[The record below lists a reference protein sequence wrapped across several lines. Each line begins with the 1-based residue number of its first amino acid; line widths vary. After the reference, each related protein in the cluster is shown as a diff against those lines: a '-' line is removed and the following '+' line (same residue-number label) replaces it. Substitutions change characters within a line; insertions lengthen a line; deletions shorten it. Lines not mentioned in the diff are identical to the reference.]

1 MWTSAPSLTVDV
13 SRRAAMR
20 TARIRAAVKLA
31 SFSHPTAK
39 SATVSDRRRTLCVCV
54 CVLYIAV
61 PIKYDTVAEN

>member
-39 SATVSDRRRTLCVCV
+39 SATVSDRSRTLCVCA
-54 CVLYIAV
+54 LYSSADKI
-61 PIKYDTVAEN
+61 YDTVAEN